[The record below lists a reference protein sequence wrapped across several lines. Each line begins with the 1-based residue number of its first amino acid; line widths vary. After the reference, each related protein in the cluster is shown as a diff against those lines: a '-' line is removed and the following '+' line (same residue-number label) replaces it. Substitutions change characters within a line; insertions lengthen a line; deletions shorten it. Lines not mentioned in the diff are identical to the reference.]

1 MESKSKKLP
10 AVDTVKGRA
19 GGEASMATGT
29 KPDEVDWEFKER
41 DIAILQEL
49 SEDPQISSRDLAQ
62 VLAEEYD
69 IDTSHVT
76 VSETIRRMR
85 DEGVFRE
92 AILPNERFFN
102 FALFEFKFQPRNFD
116 EEWRAAMEDIMDDH
130 HTLMYFISNGEYQ
143 WKTIMMFR
151 DRETESKWIHEFYK
165 KHGNVVSNVRNS
177 VVHNLLKFQ
186 TDSEIF
192 GLLNDDGEE

>member
-1 MESKSKKLP
+1 M
-10 AVDTVKGRA
+10 
-19 GGEASMATGT
+19 ASGT
-29 KPDEVDWEFKER
+29 KPDDVDWEFKER

-49 SEDPQISSRDLAQ
+49 SADPQISSRDLAQ
-62 VLAEEYD
+62 LLAEKYD

-85 DEGVFRE
+85 DAGVFRE

-116 EEWRAAMEDIMDDH
+116 EEWRDAMEYIMDDH

-165 KHGNVVSNVRNS
+165 DHGNVVANVRNS

-186 TDSEIF
+186 TDAKIF
-192 GLLNDDGEE
+192 GLLNDDQE

>member
-1 MESKSKKLP
+1 M
-10 AVDTVKGRA
+10 
-19 GGEASMATGT
+19 ASGT
-29 KPDEVDWEFKER
+29 KPDDVDWDFKER

-49 SEDPQISSRDLAQ
+49 SADPQISSRDLAQ
-62 VLAEEYD
+62 LLAEKYD

-85 DEGVFRE
+85 DAGVFRE

-116 EEWRAAMEDIMDDH
+116 EEWRDAMEYIMDDH

-165 KHGNVVSNVRNS
+165 DHGNVVANVRNS

-186 TDSEIF
+186 TDAKIF
-192 GLLNDDGEE
+192 GLLNDDQE